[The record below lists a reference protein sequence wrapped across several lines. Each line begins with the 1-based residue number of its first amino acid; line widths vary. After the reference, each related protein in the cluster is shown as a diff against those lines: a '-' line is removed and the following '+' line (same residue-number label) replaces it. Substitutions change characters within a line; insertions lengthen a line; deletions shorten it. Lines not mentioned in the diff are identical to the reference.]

1 MKDLRILVKET
12 FLEYLK
18 ENEESLVPENSQMF
32 YKVTDDLFW
41 VRVLNG
47 NFFNNEEC
55 DGNSFGI
62 GCQMSIAKE
71 LCGGRGGVETYQLLK
86 RIKQED
92 DYCFKVIGAVTLNVS
107 GKYFIEFRQ
116 RGNQPPGSNSID
128 EFSKDQMVDLF
139 LDLFVNKLSD
149 FDKFSDS
156 TSLHIPTGQNLS
168 SDGAPNS
175 GHGWSAKSLWYLMKN
190 FPGKFSQYMSKVP
203 GVFVNHIAMIEKTLG
218 EDFLLMDKDVKE
230 IFDENKQNFF
240 NIVNTLIK
248 IKKEETVDFLKT
260 LDYSELLKDP
270 KILKSI
276 EDNLFLYI
284 DFLSPEAIQY
294 IINKLNI
301 REFIKSS
308 VSNFG
313 FLCRKLSEKGGA
325 YKKILFNFV
334 NDNFVSIL
342 DALGGKGIGLGR
354 LMSILNSPKYK
365 KHEDSKLNVDSG
377 DYEFV
382 VTNPETNETTK
393 KTISDENLVFN
404 NSERKKFLEQNKESI
419 KSFFNMAGLN
429 PEIEFLRFL
438 IPNLPESKSKELLDK
453 AKNEFIDYYDKKFD
467 ENRQKVPG
475 KFLYNQLMNQL
486 KFRLG
491 EKPKKTSYDWEEVF
505 ITESYSYPFKI
516 NNVFP
521 SDLNYNDRFDKK
533 TLQSILKFFYKELK
547 PTYGEY
553 KLNPENGSFSFQPAP
568 GKTTELKQIFS
579 DYLYVLASIS
589 GFGTED
595 IKNWMEIL
603 KNNKFPIVS
612 PTPKIVSW
620 SKGKNYFSDIRKTE

>member
-1 MKDLRILVKET
+1 MENLTDLIKET
-12 FLEYLK
+12 VLKYLK
-18 ENEESLVPENSQMF
+18 ENDENSIPENSQLF
-32 YKVTDDLFW
+32 YKVNDNLFW

-47 NFFNNEEC
+47 SFFDNRDC
-55 DGNSFGI
+55 DGQSFGI
-62 GCQMSIAKE
+62 GCQMSTAKD
-71 LCGGRGGVETYQLLK
+71 LCGGKSGVETYQL
-86 RIKQED
+86 IKKFTKDETT
-92 DYCFKVIGAVTLNVS
+92 CFKILGAVTLNVP
-107 GKYFIEFRQ
+107 GKFFIEFRQ

-128 EFSKDQMVDLF
+128 EFSKEQMVDLF

-156 TSLHIPTGQNLS
+156 TSLHIPNGDNLGS
-168 SDGAPNS
+168 NGAPTS
-175 GHGWSAKSLWYLMKN
+175 GHGWSAKSLWYIMKN
-190 FPGKFSQYMSKVP
+190 FPGKFSQYMNRVP
-203 GVFVNHIAMIEKTLG
+203 GVFVNHIAMVEKTLG
-218 EDFLLMDKDVKE
+218 KDFLLMDKDVKD
-230 IFDENKQNFF
+230 IFEENKHNFF
-240 NIVNTLIK
+240 NIVTTLIK
-248 IKKEETVDFLKT
+248 IKKEETIDFLKT
-260 LDYSELLKDP
+260 LNYSELLKDP
-270 KILKSI
+270 KILKSV

-294 IINKLNI
+294 IINKLEI

-313 FLCRKLSEKGGA
+313 YLCRKLSEKGGS

-334 NDNFVSIL
+334 NDNFLTIL
-342 DALGGKGIGLGR
+342 DALGGKGVGLGR

-365 KHEDSKLNVDSG
+365 KHEDAKLNFDTG
-377 DYEFV
+377 DYEFTM
-382 VTNPETNETTK
+382 TNPETNEITK

-404 NSERKKFLEQNKESI
+404 NSERKKFLEQNKDII
-419 KSFFNMAGLN
+419 KSFFNSPGLN
-429 PEIEFLRFL
+429 PEIEYLRFL

-491 EKPKKTSYDWEEVF
+491 EKPRKISYDWENILV
-505 ITESYSYPFKI
+505 TENYSYPFKI
-516 NNVFP
+516 NNIFP

-547 PTYGEY
+547 PGYGEY
-553 KLNPENGSFSFQPAP
+553 KLNPENGNFSFQPAP

-579 DYLYVLASIS
+579 DYLYLLASIS
-589 GFGTED
+589 GFGAED

-603 KNNKFPIVS
+603 KNNKFPVVS

-620 SKGKNYFSDIRKTE
+620 AKGKKYFSDKTEKE